1 LVIAAAALLFP
12 ATAAPYLMMNS
23 IVDKLFIEKLVYR
36 KNLLIRAVPDLLL
49 RNPAG
54 AGFCRICKANP
65 ARAGAGAGFRHIISH
80 Q

>member
-1 LVIAAAALLFP
+1 MQFSMQVKEFEQ
-12 ATAAPYLMMNS
+12 S
-23 IVDKLFIEKLVYR
+23 VD
-36 KNLLIRAVPDLLL
+36 IRAVPDLLL

-65 ARAGAGAGFRHIISH
+65 AGAGFHHIISH